1 MKSNFKIPVFLIFL
15 INIIFTQ
22 FGKNIVQY
30 DDYNWEFIQTEHF
43 DVYYHNNGKEQ
54 AEIAA
59 YHCEEAYL
67 HIEKLVGWG
76 LKKRSDIIIYNSHNA
91 FQQTNVIDMYME
103 EGIGG
108 VTELMKNRMVVPFD
122 GSLKEFKH
130 VLYHELVH
138 VFINDGLYGGS
149 LMNMLKTS
157 NVILPL
163 WMNEGLAEY
172 LAAKWDV
179 NSDMWMRDLAIN
191 SNQMLEINQLNGYL
205 AYRGGQSV
213 WRYITQKWGEEVI
226 AEIFNNIT
234 KYGDVNKGVE
244 ATLGLNID
252 ELSQQWHN
260 FLKKQYWSDIEIRD
274 NIQDISRQLTNHEEL
289 YNTYNIAPS
298 ISPNGEIAAMYSNK
312 NGVMSIYL
320 ISTRTGEFLKKIVTG
335 QITSEIEELHILKPG
350 ISWSPDGNKIVFAA
364 KSEGSDALIF
374 VDIDNPRKVV
384 RKNFDMEGIFRPT
397 WNPKHNKIA
406 FIGNNGLSSD
416 IYIYNMDDDTLENI
430 TDDIFSDLQVS
441 WLNDGQSLIFI
452 SDRGN
457 NIIPK
462 QNFDIISILNMDIEN
477 HDVYKYENNQIIRLT
492 NTSYNESYPS
502 PSPDGKSF
510 AFITDESG
518 INNIYITEDD
528 FKTYQPITNIL
539 TGITQCNWSVDNQII
554 FTGFYKSG
562 YDIFIISNIQ
572 DKLTNQIV
580 IPNSKWKE
588 EKEINFLRKESSYIS
603 DNLNSYKNFI
613 FDESTIFNNSSDNF
627 VLDKSLLLDSMG
639 MHISYD
645 YNTRFTLDYAQA
657 SYVFD
662 LFEGGQGMGVFY
674 FSDILG
680 NHKFSLQTSLQFD
693 VDQSDIYFTYRYL
706 KKRINHQVSLSNY
719 AYFTAA
725 SISGDGLTTI
735 FDLNRDLSISYKA
748 ENPFSKFSRIEGGFT
763 YNHLAKKQME
773 YEYDFWGGTSQNSYF
788 LDTYTIIEP
797 NIKYVWDNTRPFYL
811 YNVGGSRAYINYTVS
826 PNISVND
833 FSYSKLEIDAR
844 KYFEL
849 SYTGKVSVA
858 SRFYFGS
865 SWGKHPRITAIGGA
879 PAFFHS
885 DQYLINPQ
893 YQNEVMDVL
902 PEYQFWSMNN
912 LQFPI
917 RGYNIG
923 QKFAT
928 KAMMF
933 NFELR
938 LPFLMYYFPTIK
950 YLGQLFG
957 VIFVDVGVTWNDR
970 FPSFSNKNNWDLN
983 SNEGWIMSYGIGP
996 RFILFGM
1003 PWQLDYAWQY
1013 NPYDGRIS
1021 SDKWYLSIGLDF

>member
-1 MKSNFKIPVFLIFL
+1 MKYILLLIFL
-15 INIIFTQ
+15 FSSIFTQ

-30 DDYNWEFIQTEHF
+30 DEYNWKFIQTKHF
-43 DVYYHNNGKEQ
+43 DVYYYNNGKEQ

-59 YHCEEAYL
+59 YHCEQAYQ
-67 HIEKLVGWG
+67 HIEKLIGWG

-91 FQQTNVIDMYME
+91 FQQTNVIDAYME
-103 EGIGG
+103 EGVGG

-138 VFINDGLYGGS
+138 VFINDGVYGGT
-149 LMNMLKTS
+149 LMNMLKTN

-172 LAAKWDV
+172 LAQKWGV

-213 WRYITQKWGEEVI
+213 WRYITSKWGDEVI
-226 AEIFNNIT
+226 AQIFNNII
-234 KYGDVNKGVE
+234 KYGDINKGLE
-244 ATLGLNID
+244 ETLGVNIE
-252 ELSQQWHN
+252 ELTEQWHN
-260 FLKKQYWSDIEIRD
+260 YLKKQYWGDIDIRD
-274 NIQDISRQLTNHEEL
+274 NVMDIARQLTDHEKL

-298 ISPNGEIAAMYSNK
+298 VSPDGELAAIYSNK
-312 NGVMSIYL
+312 NGFMSIYL
-320 ISTRTGEFLKKIVTG
+320 ISARTGEFITKIATG
-335 QITSEIEELHILKPG
+335 QVTSEIEELHILKPG
-350 ISWSPDGNKIVFAA
+350 ISWSSNGEQIVFAA
-364 KSEGSDALIF
+364 KSGHSDALIF
-374 VDIDNPRKVV
+374 VNIDNPKTIIK
-384 RKNFDMEGIFRPT
+384 KNFKVEGIFRPV
-397 WNPKHNKIA
+397 WNPKYNKIA

-416 IYIYNMDDDTLENI
+416 IYIYNLDDDSLNNI
-430 TDDIFSDLQVS
+430 TNDIFSDLQVS
-441 WLNDGQSLIFI
+441 WSHDGESLIFI

-462 QNFDIISILNMDIEN
+462 QSIDIISILNMDLDNNDI
-477 HDVYKYENNQIIRLT
+477 YKYTNNQIIRLT
-492 NTSYNESYPS
+492 NTDFNESYPS
-502 PSPDGKSF
+502 YSSDGNTIAYISDK
-510 AFITDESG
+510 SG
-518 INNIYITEDD
+518 INNIYLTINE
-528 FKTYQPITNIL
+528 FKTSEPITNVQ
-539 TGITQCNWSVDNQII
+539 TGITQCSWGTNNQII

-562 YDIFIISNIQ
+562 YDIFIMSNVQ
-572 DKLTNQIV
+572 DKLINQLS
-580 IPNSKWKE
+580 IPSSKWKE
-588 EKEINFLRKESSYIS
+588 EKESNFLRKESTYIS
-603 DNLNSYKNFI
+603 NNTNSYKNFI
-613 FDESTIFNNSSDNF
+613 FDKSTTFINSSDKF
-627 VLDKSLLLDSMG
+627 ILDESLLLDSLG
-639 MHISYD
+639 MHISHD
-645 YNTRFTLDYAQA
+645 YVTKFTLDYAQA

-693 VDQSDIYFTYRYL
+693 IDQSDIYFRYRFL
-706 KKRINHQVSLSNY
+706 KERINHEISLINY
-719 AYFTAA
+719 AYFTDAN
-725 SISGDGLTTI
+725 ISGDGMTTI
-735 FDLNRDLSISYKA
+735 FDLNRDLSIGYKA
-748 ENPFSKFSRIEGGFT
+748 ENPFSKFSRIEGGIT

-773 YEYDFWGGTSQNSYF
+773 YQYDYWGGTSQSSYF

-797 NIKYVWDNTRPFYL
+797 NIKYVWDNTRSFYL
-811 YNVGGSRAYINYTVS
+811 YNVGGSRAYIKYTMS
-826 PNISVND
+826 PDIKIND

-849 SYTGKVSVA
+849 SYVGKISFA
-858 SRFYFGS
+858 SRFYLGS
-865 SWGKHPRITAIGGA
+865 SWGKNARITAIGGA

-885 DQYLINPQ
+885 DSNLINPE
-893 YQNEVMDVL
+893 YQNQIMEVY

-923 QKFAT
+923 QKFGT
-928 KAMMF
+928 KAMML
-933 NFELR
+933 NVELR

-957 VIFVDVGVTWNDR
+957 VMFIDMGVAWDNH
-970 FPSFSNKNNWDLN
+970 FPSFSNRESWNLNNN
-983 SNEGWIMSYGIGP
+983 VGWVMSYGIGP

-1013 NPYDGRIS
+1013 NPYEGRIS